1 MRSRNRILNTPALDK
16 VIHKIIH
23 GHPGE
28 RFPLQGRHPQDLAT
42 LPPVPEAGFDVVLE
56 LGTDQPHR
64 IVPPRMPDRILHQH
78 LAQPLTVRQ
87 TYQQR
92 ARRGAFA
99 PVVVIGRELRVFFE
113 DDARPQRLDAR
124 VPRPGGLVA
133 VVARFD
139 HGALE
144 QDDGDHVLHAVV
156 AVGRVVQ
163 RALLVDDRHGG
174 LLGSH
179 PDVGNV
185 GGRVQ
190 VPRTQGPADL
200 GRGFDSGSAVAFDG
214 VDLEEDILHHPALE
228 GARKPELLSPEEGVV
243 EAPARRRQ
251 DRGGPRLAVLDEE
264 G

>member
-1 MRSRNRILNTPALDK
+1 
-16 VIHKIIH
+16 
-23 GHPGE
+23 
-28 RFPLQGRHPQDLAT
+28 
-42 LPPVPEAGFDVVLE
+42 
-56 LGTDQPHR
+56 
-64 IVPPRMPDRILHQH
+64 MPDRILHEH
-78 LAQPLTVRQ
+78 LAQQLTVRQ

-92 ARRGAFA
+92 ARRGEFP

-113 DDARPQRLDAR
+113 DDALPQRLDAQ
-124 VPRPGGLVA
+124 VPRPGGLVP

-163 RALLVDDRHGG
+163 GALLVDNRHGC

-185 GGRVQ
+185 RGRVQ

-200 GRGFDSGSAVAFDG
+200 GRGFDSGSAVAFDR

-228 GARKPELLSPEEGVV
+228 GARKSELLSPEEGVV

-251 DRGGPRLAVLDEE
+251 DRGGPRLAVLGEE